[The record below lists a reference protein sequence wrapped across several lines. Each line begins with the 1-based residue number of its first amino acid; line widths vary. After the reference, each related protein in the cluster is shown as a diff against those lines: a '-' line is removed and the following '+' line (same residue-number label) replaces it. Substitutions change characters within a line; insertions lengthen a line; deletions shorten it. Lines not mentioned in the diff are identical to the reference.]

1 MDRTIAWAFFMKG
14 DDEIVTVTEAAKLCK
29 VTRATIWRWIKS
41 GALKAGV
48 TAGGHYRIFREDLHA
63 LITSKE
69 MASCSRNGTRKYK
82 VLIVDDDP
90 SVRKLLIMVFMK
102 NGFAVDSAS
111 DGFEAGIKTIQFQ
124 PDIVILDLYM
134 PKLDGFEVCR
144 RLKTTNSTANI
155 KIIAISGNE
164 NQKNREKIL
173 SCGADLF
180 FEKSVDIK
188 IIIKEINKLIRSEE
202 M

>member
-1 MDRTIAWAFFMKG
+1 MKG

-48 TAGGHYRIFREDLHA
+48 TAGGHYRIFREDLHRF
-63 LITSKE
+63 ITSKG
-69 MASCSRNGTRKYK
+69 MTSCSRNETRKHK

-90 SVRKLLIMVFMK
+90 SVRELLLMVFMK
-102 NGFAVDSAS
+102 NGFAVDAAS
-111 DGFEAGIKTIQFQ
+111 DGFEAGIKTIEFQ

-144 RLKTTNSTANI
+144 QLKNNNSTTNI
-155 KIIAISGNE
+155 KVVAISGNE

-180 FEKSVDIK
+180 FEKSMDIK
-188 IIIKEINKLIRSEE
+188 VIIKEINKLIRSEE

>member
-1 MDRTIAWAFFMKG
+1 MKV
-14 DDEIVTVTEAAKLCK
+14 DDEIITVTEAAKLCK

-41 GALKAGV
+41 GALNAGV
-48 TAGGHYRIFREDLHA
+48 TAGGHYRIFREDLHTF
-63 LITSKE
+63 ITSKG
-69 MASCSRNGTRKYK
+69 MTNCSRTGIKKHK

-90 SVRKLLIMVFMK
+90 SVRKLLIVAFMK
-102 NGFAVDSAS
+102 YGFAVDSAS
-111 DGFEAGIKTIQFQ
+111 DGFEAGIKTIKFQ

-144 RLKTTNSTANI
+144 QLKNNNSSSDI
-155 KIIAISGNE
+155 KIVAISGNE

-188 IIIKEINKLIRSEE
+188 VIIKEINKLIRSEE

>member
-1 MDRTIAWAFFMKG
+1 MKV
-14 DDEIVTVTEAAKLCK
+14 DDEIITVTEAAKLCK

-41 GALKAGV
+41 GALNAGI
-48 TAGGHYRIFREDLHA
+48 TAGGHYRVFREDLHA
-63 LITSKE
+63 LITSKG
-69 MASCSRNGTRKYK
+69 MTSCSRNGIKKYK

-90 SVRKLLIMVFMK
+90 SVRKLLMVAFMK
-102 NGFAVDSAS
+102 HGFEVDSAS

-144 RLKTTNSTANI
+144 QLKNNNNASNI
-155 KIIAISGNE
+155 KIVAISGDE
-164 NQKNREKIL
+164 NQKNRKKIL

-188 IIIKEINKLIRSEE
+188 VIISEINKLIRSEE

>member
-1 MDRTIAWAFFMKG
+1 MTV
-14 DDEIVTVTEAAKLCK
+14 DDEIITVTEAAKLCK

-41 GALKAGV
+41 GALKAGA

-63 LITSKE
+63 FITSKG
-69 MASCSRNGTRKYK
+69 MTSCSRSETRKHK

-90 SVRKLLIMVFMK
+90 SVRKLFIVAFMK

-144 RLKTTNSTANI
+144 QLKNNDSTSNI
-155 KIIAISGNE
+155 KIVAVSGHQ
-164 NQKNREKIL
+164 NQTNREKIL
-173 SCGADLF
+173 SCGADRF

-188 IIIKEINKLIRSEE
+188 VIISETNKLIRSEE